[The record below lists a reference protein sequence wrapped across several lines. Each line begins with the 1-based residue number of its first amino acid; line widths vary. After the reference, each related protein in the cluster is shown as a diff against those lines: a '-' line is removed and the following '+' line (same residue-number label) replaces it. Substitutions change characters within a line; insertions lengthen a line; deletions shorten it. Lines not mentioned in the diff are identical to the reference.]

1 MKFTKLGKALLMSA
15 LSVGIIVGISSCV
28 ESYTVGYLYVTGTE
42 TAQSGNNGI
51 ISGFRID
58 HNTGF
63 LRPIHQFPVGS
74 GGSNPVRAVL
84 LQGGRFVYVL
94 NRGVNQEGNGNC
106 TAADPCTNSNI
117 SQFAVGG
124 NGILTFQAQFYTQG
138 INPFRL
144 IADSTGGYL
153 LALDHDAPDSNSVPG
168 NSATSNSCSQM
179 LGPNITSCGDVTVFK
194 IDPVT
199 GRLSLVT
206 NAQSASGGTTLSYFP
221 VPPDPIEFAM
231 ANGFLLTLS
240 GTPVTGDSV
249 FPYTYG
255 TSTGQLTLSQNTSQ
269 PLLGVSQATAIVN
282 SGTNIYILDN
292 EPPNPNPNQAAAQ
305 ILLFTVA
312 AGGGGALQAQT
323 SGIVPDDPTL
333 AHPNW
338 VIQESKGKFV
348 YVVNGSNNPANASN
362 PYPDGGIA
370 GFSLTTTPS
379 FQFTATTP
387 SAFGTGADPQCI
399 VEDPSDQ
406 FIYTANMGD
415 STVTGRIVD
424 PNAGVLNNLRKGSK
438 FNLLGPPTW
447 CLINGR
453 TD

>member
-1 MKFTKLGKALLMSA
+1 MKFTKLGKALLVSA
-15 LSVGIIVGISSCV
+15 LSVGLIVGISSCV

-179 LGPNITSCGDVTVFK
+179 LGPNTTSCGDVTVFK
-194 IDPVT
+194 IDPIT

-249 FPYTYG
+249 FPYTYAN
-255 TSTGQLTLSQNTSQ
+255 STGQLTLSQNTSQ

-370 GFSLTTTPS
+370 GFSLTNTPS

-387 SAFGTGADPQCI
+387 
-399 VEDPSDQ
+399 
-406 FIYTANMGD
+406 
-415 STVTGRIVD
+415 
-424 PNAGVLNNLRKGSK
+424 
-438 FNLLGPPTW
+438 
-447 CLINGR
+447 
-453 TD
+453 

>member
-124 NGILTFQAQFYTQG
+124 NGILTFQAQFFTQG

-153 LALDHDAPDSNSVPG
+153 MVLDHDAPDSNSVTG
-168 NSATSNSCSQM
+168 SNATSNSCTEM
-179 LGPNITSCGDVTVFK
+179 LGPTVTSCGDVTVFK
-194 IDPVT
+194 VDPTT

-206 NAQSASGGTTLSYFP
+206 NAQSTAGGTTLSYFP

-231 ANGFLLTLS
+231 TKGAAFLLTLS
-240 GTPVTGDSV
+240 GTPGTGDSV
-249 FPYTYG
+249 FPYAYAP
-255 TSTGQLTLSQNTSQ
+255 STGQLTLSQNTSQ
-269 PLLGVSQATAIVN
+269 PLGISQATAIVT
-282 SGTNIYILDN
+282 SGDNVYVLDN
-292 EPPNPNPNQAAAQ
+292 EPPNPNPNGAASQ
-305 ILLFTVA
+305 ILPFTVA
-312 AGGGGALQAQT
+312 TGGALQLQA
-323 SGIVPDDPTL
+323 SGNVPNDPTL
-333 AHPNW
+333 ADPIW
-338 VIQESKGKFV
+338 LMQESKGKFV
-348 YVVNGSNNPANASN
+348 YVANAANNPANASN
-362 PYPDGGIA
+362 PYPNGGIT
-370 GFSLTTTPS
+370 GFSLTNSPT

-387 SAFGTGADPQCI
+387 PTFGTGAAPQCL

-406 FIYTANMGD
+406 YIYTANMGD
-415 STVTGRIVD
+415 STITGRIVD

-438 FNLLGPPTW
+438 FDLAGPPTW